1 MIYIAVLLAC
11 VAGALGAALV
21 ASRSALRTARQ
32 SAEAYSAEVQRLG
45 GENATLT
52 ATLAARD
59 EATEARLADKDR
71 ACEEARLADKDRACE
86 ERLAELRRTVEETI
100 ARLRSEFSALAADK
114 LEEKS
119 GLLSERNAKD
129 VKPLFDAL
137 RQNID
142 EFRKAAESARESN
155 VKLGGELSARIEE
168 VGRKAQSLG
177 RQADDFVTA
186 LRGGNKNQ
194 GNWGEG
200 IVRNVLEGAG
210 LRPDADFIEQH
221 GASDAGMPDFTVL
234 DGTHRKIL
242 IDAKVNIDAVLAADQ
257 AAKEGRAE
265 EAEKLLGEHARRVRT
280 QVANL
285 FSKNYPAK
293 LKESDSDL
301 EAEYSPV
308 VIMAMPSEA
317 TYSAAIT
324 ADPQLVSYA
333 NEHAVVLA
341 SPQMLFGYLV
351 LFKIGMDR
359 LKVDRNNQNISNRAR
374 QILERMDAAFA
385 ALEKIGK
392 SLDSAQEQY
401 HEAMRKLGGENGAQ
415 NILVPAREL
424 AKLASKT
431 KKPVSLAM
439 QQADAVEVFQ

>member
-1 MIYIAVLLAC
+1 MQTLTIVLAC
-11 VAGALGAALV
+11 VAGALGAVLAATL
-21 ASRSALRTARQ
+21 SALGKSRRSCKEYA
-32 SAEAYSAEVQRLG
+32 AEIQRLG
-45 GENATLT
+45 SENASLS
-52 ATLAARD
+52 ATLAAKD
-59 EATEARLADKDR
+59 ESIR
-71 ACEEARLADKDRACE
+71 ARLADKDRACE
-86 ERLAELRRTVEETI
+86 ERLAELRRTLDETV
-100 ARLRSEFSALAADK
+100 ARLRSEFSSLAADK
-114 LEEKS
+114 LEEKT

-142 EFRKAAESARESN
+142 ELRKATESVKESN
-155 VKLGGELSARIEE
+155 VKLGGELSTRIDE

-210 LRPDADFIEQH
+210 LRPGTDFLEQH
-221 GASDAGMPDFTVL
+221 GANDAGMPDFTVL
-234 DGTHRKIL
+234 DGTRRKIL
-242 IDAKVNIDAVLAADQ
+242 IDAKVNIDAFLAADQ

-265 EAEKLLGEHARRVRT
+265 DAEKCLGEHAKRVRA

-285 FSKNYPAK
+285 SSKNYPAK
-293 LKESDSDL
+293 LKERDSDV

-317 TYSAAIT
+317 TYSAAIST
-324 ADPQLVSYA
+324 DPQLVSFA

-359 LKVDRNNQNISNRAR
+359 LKVDRNNQSIANRAK
-374 QILERMDAAFA
+374 QILERMDAAFV

-392 SLDSAQEQY
+392 SLGAAQDQY
-401 HEAMRKLGGENGAQ
+401 HEAMRKLGGEEGGM

-424 AKLASKT
+424 AKLATTSRKCA
-431 KKPVSLAM
+431 SLSM
-439 QQADAVEVFQ
+439 QQSD

>member
-59 EATEARLADKDR
+59 EAT
-71 ACEEARLADKDRACE
+71 EARLADKDRACE

-168 VGRKAQSLG
+168 VGRKEALG
-177 RQADDFVTA
+177 RPILYGTTDKF
-186 LRGGNKNQ
+186 LSHF
-194 GNWGEG
+194 
-200 IVRNVLEGAG
+200 G
-210 LRPDADFIEQH
+210 LRSLEDLPK
-221 GASDAGMPDFTVL
+221 PP
-234 DGTHRKIL
+234 
-242 IDAKVNIDAVLAADQ
+242 
-257 AAKEGRAE
+257 E
-265 EAEKLLGEHARRVRT
+265 ENTEED
-280 QVANL
+280 
-285 FSKNYPAK
+285 
-293 LKESDSDL
+293 DSD
-301 EAEYSPV
+301 P
-308 VIMAMPSEA
+308 
-317 TYSAAIT
+317 
-324 ADPQLVSYA
+324 
-333 NEHAVVLA
+333 
-341 SPQMLFGYLV
+341 
-351 LFKIGMDR
+351 
-359 LKVDRNNQNISNRAR
+359 
-374 QILERMDAAFA
+374 
-385 ALEKIGK
+385 
-392 SLDSAQEQY
+392 
-401 HEAMRKLGGENGAQ
+401 
-415 NILVPAREL
+415 LVP
-424 AKLASKT
+424 
-431 KKPVSLAM
+431 
-439 QQADAVEVFQ
+439 

>member
-59 EATEARLADKDR
+59 EAT
-71 ACEEARLADKDRACE
+71 EARLADKDRACE

-242 IDAKVNIDAVLAADQ
+242 IDAKVNIDAFLAADQ
-257 AAKEGRAE
+257 AAKEGHAE
-265 EAEKLLGEHARRVRT
+265 EAEKLLGEHAKRVRT

-317 TYSAAIT
+317 TYSAAIST
-324 ADPQLVSYA
+324 DPQLVSYA

-351 LFKIGMDR
+351 LFKIGLDR
-359 LKVDRNNQNISNRAR
+359 LKVDRNNQNIANRAK
-374 QILERMDAAFA
+374 QILERMDAAFV

-392 SLDSAQEQY
+392 ALEAAQGQY
-401 HEAMRKLGGENGAQ
+401 HEAMRKLGGEDGAQ
-415 NILVPAREL
+415 NVLVPAREL
-424 AKLASKT
+424 AKLATTPRKCA
-431 KKPVSLAM
+431 SLAM
-439 QQADAVEVFQ
+439 QQE

>member
-1 MIYIAVLLAC
+1 MQIAVVALAC
-11 VAGALGAALV
+11 IAGALGAILA
-21 ASRSALRTARQ
+21 AACSALRKSRR
-32 SAEAYSAEVQRLG
+32 SMEEHVAEIQRLG
-45 GENATLT
+45 SENASLS
-52 ATLAARD
+52 ATLAAKD
-59 EATEARLADKDR
+59 ESV
-71 ACEEARLADKDRACE
+71 EARLADKDRACE
-86 ERLAELRRTVEETI
+86 ERLAELRRTVDETI
-100 ARLRSEFSALAADK
+100 ARLRSEFSSLAADK
-114 LEEKS
+114 LEEKT

-142 EFRKAAESARESN
+142 ELRKATDSVKESN
-155 VKLGGELSARIEE
+155 VKLGGELSTRIDE

-210 LRPDADFIEQH
+210 LRPGTDFVEQH

-234 DGTHRKIL
+234 DGTSRKIL
-242 IDAKVNIDAVLAADQ
+242 IDAKVNIDAFLAADQ
-257 AAKEGRAE
+257 AAKEGRTE
-265 EAEKLLGEHARRVRT
+265 DAEKCLGEHAKRVRA
-280 QVANL
+280 QVTNL
-285 FSKNYPAK
+285 SAKNYPAK
-293 LKESDSDL
+293 LKESDADV

-317 TYSAAIT
+317 TYSAAIS
-324 ADPQLVSYA
+324 ADPQLVSFA

-359 LKVDRNNQNISNRAR
+359 LKVDRNNQNISNRAK
-374 QILERMDAAFA
+374 QILERMDAAFV

-392 SLDSAQEQY
+392 SLDVAQQQY
-401 HEAMRKLGGENGAQ
+401 HETMRKLGGEDGGL

-424 AKLASKT
+424 AKLATTSK
-431 KKPVSLAM
+431 KCASIAM
-439 QQADAVEVFQ
+439 QQGC

>member
-1 MIYIAVLLAC
+1 MQQIVIVLLVCVVCVLGAVLLA
-11 VAGALGAALV
+11 ALWSLGR
-21 ASRSALRTARQ
+21 SRRSARE
-32 SAEAYSAEVQRLG
+32 SEAEVKRLC
-45 GENATLT
+45 
-52 ATLAARD
+52 D
-59 EATEARLADKDR
+59 E
-71 ACEEARLADKDRACE
+71 
-86 ERLAELRRTVEETI
+86 TV
-100 ARLRSEFSALAADK
+100 ARLRSEFSSLAADK

-119 GLLSERNAKD
+119 GLLSERNARD

-142 EFRKAAESARESN
+142 ELRKAAESVKDSN
-155 VKLGGELSARIEE
+155 VKLGGELSTRIDE

-186 LRGGNKNQ
+186 LRGSSKAQ

-210 LRPDADFIEQH
+210 LRPGIDFVEQH
-221 GASDAGMPDFTVL
+221 GASDAGMPDFTVF
-234 DGTHRKIL
+234 DGTRRKIL
-242 IDAKVNIDAVLAADQ
+242 IDAKVNIDAFLAADQ
-257 AAKEGRAE
+257 AAKEGRAAD
-265 EAEKLLGEHARRVRT
+265 AERCLVDHAKRVRL

-285 FSKNYPAK
+285 SSKNYPAR
-293 LKESDSDL
+293 LKERDADV

-317 TYSAAIT
+317 TYSAAIS
-324 ADPQLVSYA
+324 ADPQLVSFA

-351 LFKIGMDR
+351 LFKLGMDR
-359 LKVDRNNQNISNRAR
+359 LKMDRNNQNIANRAK

-392 SLDSAQEQY
+392 ALGAAQDQY
-401 HEAMRKLGGENGAQ
+401 HEAMRKLGGEEGGM

-424 AKLASKT
+424 AKLAATPRKC
-431 KKPVSLAM
+431 VSAAM
-439 QQADAVEVFQ
+439 QQGTGEDVKGESTDGIG

>member
-59 EATEARLADKDR
+59 EAT
-71 ACEEARLADKDRACE
+71 EARLADKDRACE

-242 IDAKVNIDAVLAADQ
+242 IDAKVNIDAFLAADQ

-265 EAEKLLGEHARRVRT
+265 ESEKLLGEHAKRVRT

>member
-1 MIYIAVLLAC
+1 MQIVVSVLASG
-11 VAGALGAALV
+11 AGVLVAALV
-21 ASRSALRTARQ
+21 VALAALRRARQ
-32 SAEAYSAEVQRLG
+32 AAAESAAEAQRLN
-45 GENATLT
+45 GEVVRLS
-52 ATLAARD
+52 ATLAAKD
-59 EATEARLADKDR
+59 ESVQ
-71 ACEEARLADKDRACE
+71 ARLADKDRACE
-86 ERLAELRRTVEETI
+86 ERLAELRRTLEETI
-100 ARLRSEFSALAADK
+100 ARLRSEFASLAADK

-155 VKLGGELSARIEE
+155 VKLGGELSARIDE

-210 LRPDADFIEQH
+210 LRPGTDFVEQL
-221 GASDAGMPDFTVL
+221 GAHDAGMPDFTVL

-242 IDAKVNIDAVLAADQ
+242 IDSKVNIDAFLAADQ
-257 AAKEGRAE
+257 AAKDGRAE
-265 EAEKLLGEHARRVRT
+265 EAEKHLGEHARSVRLQIT
-280 QVANL
+280 NL
-285 FSKNYPAK
+285 SAKNYPVR
-293 LKESDSDL
+293 LKEKDVDA

-317 TYSAAIT
+317 TYAAAIST
-324 ADPQLVSYA
+324 DPHLVSYA

-359 LKVDRNNQNISNRAR
+359 LKVDRNNQNIANRAR
-374 QILERMDAAFA
+374 QLLERMDAAFA
-385 ALEKIGK
+385 CLEKIGK
-392 SLDSAQEQY
+392 SLDAAQEQY
-401 HEAMRKLGGENGAQ
+401 HESMRKLGGEDGAH
-415 NILVPAREL
+415 NILSPAREL
-424 AKLASKT
+424 AKLAPPSRKCA
-431 KKPVSLAM
+431 SLAM
-439 QQADAVEVFQ
+439 QQA

>member
-71 ACEEARLADKDRACE
+71 ACEE
-86 ERLAELRRTVEETI
+86 RLAELRRTVEETI

-129 VKPLFDAL
+129 VKTLLDAL
-137 RQNID
+137 RQNLD

-221 GASDAGMPDFTVL
+221 GASDAGLPDFTVL

-242 IDAKVNIDAVLAADQ
+242 IDAKVNIDAFLAADQ

-265 EAEKLLGEHARRVRT
+265 EAEKLLGEHAKRVRT

>member
-1 MIYIAVLLAC
+1 MSLYIVIAALAC
-11 VAGALGAALV
+11 VAGALCAAL
-21 ASRSALRTARQ
+21 AMALLALRRSRRQ
-32 SAEAYSAEVQRLG
+32 VAEHASEVQRLG
-45 GENATLT
+45 GENAALS
-52 ATLAARD
+52 ATLAAKD
-59 EATEARLADKDR
+59 EAVEARLADKDH
-71 ACEEARLADKDRACE
+71 ACEA
-86 ERLAELRRTVEETI
+86 RLAELRHTLEETI
-100 ARLRSEFSALAADK
+100 ARLRSEFSSLAADK

-119 GLLSERNAKD
+119 GMLSEHNAKD

-142 EFRKAAESARESN
+142 EFRKAAEASRESN
-155 VKLGGELSARIEE
+155 VKLGGELSVMIDE
-168 VGRKAQSLG
+168 VGRKAQNLG

-186 LRGGNKNQ
+186 LRGGNKSQ

-210 LRPDADFIEQH
+210 LRPGTDFVEQH
-221 GASDAGMPDFTVL
+221 GASDAGMPDFTIL

-242 IDAKVNIDAVLAADQ
+242 IDAKVNIDAFLAADQ

-265 EAEKLLGEHARRVRT
+265 DAEKCLGEHAKRVRA

-285 FSKNYPAK
+285 SSKNYPVK
-293 LKESDSDL
+293 LKERDADA

-317 TYSAAIT
+317 TYSAAIAT
-324 ADPQLVSYA
+324 DPQLVSFA
-333 NEHAVVLA
+333 NERAVVLA

-359 LKVDRNNQNISNRAR
+359 LKVDRNNQNISNRAK
-374 QILERMDAAFA
+374 QILERMDAAFG
-385 ALEKIGK
+385 ALEKMGR
-392 SLDSAQEQY
+392 SLGAAQDQY
-401 HEAMRKLGGENGAQ
+401 HEAMRKLGAEDGAQ

-424 AKLASKT
+424 AKLAT
-431 KKPVSLAM
+431 TPKKFASLAM
-439 QQADAVEVFQ
+439 QQG

>member
-1 MIYIAVLLAC
+1 MGLQIVVAVLAC
-11 VAGALGAALV
+11 VAGTLGVALAVVLSALGKSRKSAAEYVIETQRLVAENAAL
-21 ASRSALRTARQ
+21 T
-32 SAEAYSAEVQRLG
+32 
-45 GENATLT
+45 TM
-52 ATLAARD
+52 LAAKD
-59 EATEARLADKDR
+59 ESIK
-71 ACEEARLADKDRACE
+71 ARLADKDRACE
-86 ERLAELRRTVEETI
+86 ERLAELRRTLDETV
-100 ARLRSEFSALAADK
+100 ARLRSEFSSLAADK

-119 GLLSERNAKD
+119 GLLSEKNAKD

-142 EFRKAAESARESN
+142 ELRKAAESVKESN
-155 VKLGGELSARIEE
+155 VKIGGELSTRIDE

-210 LRPDADFIEQH
+210 LRPGTDFLEQH
-221 GASDAGMPDFTVL
+221 GSSDTGMPDFTVL

-242 IDAKVNIDAVLAADQ
+242 IDAKVNIDAFLAADH
-257 AAKEGRAE
+257 AAKEGHSAD
-265 EAEKLLGEHARRVRT
+265 AEKFLGEHAKRVRA

-285 FSKNYPAK
+285 SSKNYPAR
-293 LKESDSDL
+293 LKESDADV

-317 TYSAAIT
+317 TYSAAIST
-324 ADPQLVSYA
+324 DPQLVSFA

-359 LKVDRNNQNISNRAR
+359 LKVDRNNQNIANRAK
-374 QILERMDAAFA
+374 QILERMDAAFV

-392 SLDSAQEQY
+392 SLSAAQDLY
-401 HEAMRKLGGENGAQ
+401 HEAMRKLGGEEGAQ
-415 NILVPAREL
+415 NILLPAREL
-424 AKLASKT
+424 AKLTTTSKRCA
-431 KKPVSLAM
+431 SLAM
-439 QQADAVEVFQ
+439 QQGFE

>member
-1 MIYIAVLLAC
+1 MVVALTC
-11 VAGALGAALV
+11 VTVALVAALV
-21 ASRSALRTARQ
+21 VALVAWGKARQ
-32 SAEAYSAEVQRLG
+32 STAAYAAEVQRLG
-45 GENATLT
+45 GENAALS
-52 ATLAARD
+52 ATLAAKD
-59 EATEARLADKDR
+59 ESVEARLADKDR
-71 ACEEARLADKDRACE
+71 ECEKRIAD
-86 ERLAELRRTVEETI
+86 LRHALEETV
-100 ARLRSEFSALAADK
+100 ARLRSEFSSLAADK

-119 GLLSERNAKD
+119 GQLSERNAKD

-137 RQNID
+137 RHNID
-142 EFRKAAESARESN
+142 ELRKVTESVKDSN
-155 VKLGGELSARIEE
+155 VKLGGELSTKIDE

-177 RQADDFVTA
+177 RQAEDFVTA

-210 LRPDADFIEQH
+210 LRPGTDFVEQH
-221 GASDAGMPDFTVL
+221 GASDVGMPDFTVL

-242 IDAKVNIDAVLAADQ
+242 IDAKVNIDAFLAADQ

-265 EAEKLLGEHARRVRT
+265 DVEKCLGEHAKKVRA
-280 QVANL
+280 QVMNL
-285 FSKNYPAK
+285 SSKNYPAR
-293 LKESDSDL
+293 LKERDTDI

-317 TYSAAIT
+317 TYSAAIS
-324 ADPQLVSYA
+324 ADPQLVSFA

-359 LKVDRNNQNISNRAR
+359 LKVDRNNQNISNRAK
-374 QILERMDAAFA
+374 QILERMDAAFV
-385 ALEKIGK
+385 ALEKVGK
-392 SLDSAQEQY
+392 SLGTAQEQY
-401 HEAMRKLGGENGAQ
+401 HEAMRKLGGEEGGM

-424 AKLASKT
+424 ARLATTSK
-431 KKPVSLAM
+431 KCVSLAM
-439 QQADAVEVFQ
+439 QQGAS

>member
-71 ACEEARLADKDRACE
+71 ACEE
-86 ERLAELRRTVEETI
+86 RLAELRRTVEETI
-100 ARLRSEFSALAADK
+100 VRLRSEFSALAADK

-186 LRGGNKNQ
+186 LRYRSA
-194 GNWGEG
+194 
-200 IVRNVLEGAG
+200 IPYSVC
-210 LRPDADFIEQH
+210 
-221 GASDAGMPDFTVL
+221 
-234 DGTHRKIL
+234 RKY
-242 IDAKVNIDAVLAADQ
+242 D
-257 AAKEGRAE
+257 
-265 EAEKLLGEHARRVRT
+265 
-280 QVANL
+280 
-285 FSKNYPAK
+285 
-293 LKESDSDL
+293 
-301 EAEYSPV
+301 
-308 VIMAMPSEA
+308 
-317 TYSAAIT
+317 
-324 ADPQLVSYA
+324 
-333 NEHAVVLA
+333 
-341 SPQMLFGYLV
+341 
-351 LFKIGMDR
+351 
-359 LKVDRNNQNISNRAR
+359 NR
-374 QILERMDAAFA
+374 
-385 ALEKIGK
+385 
-392 SLDSAQEQY
+392 
-401 HEAMRKLGGENGAQ
+401 
-415 NILVPAREL
+415 
-424 AKLASKT
+424 
-431 KKPVSLAM
+431 
-439 QQADAVEVFQ
+439 

>member
-1 MIYIAVLLAC
+1 MSLQIIVVVLVC
-11 VAGALGAALV
+11 VAGTLGGVLAVALL
-21 ASRSALRTARQ
+21 ALRRVRRSGME
-32 SAEAYSAEVQRLG
+32 SAADAQRLNS
-45 GENATLT
+45 EVVRLT
-52 ATLAARD
+52 AVLAA
-59 EATEARLADKDR
+59 KDDSLQ
-71 ACEEARLADKDRACE
+71 ARLADKDRACE
-86 ERLAELRRTVEETI
+86 ERLAELRRTLDETV
-100 ARLRSEFSALAADK
+100 ARLRSEFSTLAADK

-119 GLLSERNAKD
+119 SLLSERNARD

-137 RQNID
+137 HQNIED
-142 EFRKAAESARESN
+142 FRKAAESARESN
-155 VKLGGELSARIEE
+155 VKLGVELSARIDE

-210 LRPDADFIEQH
+210 LRAGTDFIEQH
-221 GASDAGMPDFTVL
+221 GASDAGMPDFTVM
-234 DGTHRKIL
+234 DGAHRKIL
-242 IDAKVNIDAVLAADQ
+242 IDAKVNIDAFLAADQ
-257 AAKEGRAE
+257 AAREGRAAD
-265 EAEKLLGEHARRVRT
+265 AEKCLGEHAKSVRA
-280 QVANL
+280 QVVSL
-285 FSKNYPAK
+285 HSKNYPAK
-293 LKESDSDL
+293 LKEKDADV

-317 TYSAAIT
+317 TYSAAIS
-324 ADPQLVSYA
+324 ADSQLVSFA

-359 LKVDRNNQNISNRAR
+359 LKVDRNNQNIANRAR
-374 QILERMDAAFA
+374 QILERMDSAFV

-392 SLDSAQEQY
+392 ALGSAQEQY
-401 HEAMRKLGGENGAQ
+401 HEAMRKLGGEDGAQ

-424 AKLASKT
+424 ARFAT
-431 KKPVSLAM
+431 TPKKCISLAM
-439 QQADAVEVFQ
+439 QEGVA

>member
-1 MIYIAVLLAC
+1 MVLQIVVVVLAC
-11 VAGALGAALV
+11 VAGALGAAL
-21 ASRSALRTARQ
+21 AGALSALGKSRKEAAVHA
-32 SAEAYSAEVQRLG
+32 AETQRLG
-45 GENATLT
+45 AENAALS
-52 ATLAARD
+52 ATIAAKD
-59 EATEARLADKDR
+59 EAVAARLAEKDR
-71 ACEEARLADKDRACE
+71 ACEGQ
-86 ERLAELRRTVEETI
+86 LAELRRTLNETI
-100 ARLRSEFSALAADK
+100 ARLRSEFSSLAADK

-119 GLLSERNAKD
+119 GQLSEKNAKD

-142 EFRKAAESARESN
+142 ELRKVAESVKDSN
-155 VKLGGELSARIEE
+155 VKLGGELSTRIDE

-210 LRPDADFIEQH
+210 LRPGADFIEQH
-221 GASDAGMPDFTVL
+221 GAGDAGMPDFTVF
-234 DGTHRKIL
+234 DGKHRKIL
-242 IDAKVNIDAVLAADQ
+242 IDAKVNIDAFLAADQ

-265 EAEKLLGEHARRVRT
+265 DAERSLGEHAKRVRA
-280 QVANL
+280 QIANL
-285 FSKNYPAK
+285 SSKNYPAR
-293 LKESDSDL
+293 LKESDADV

-317 TYSAAIT
+317 TYSAAIST
-324 ADPQLVSYA
+324 DPQLVSFA

-359 LKVDRNNQNISNRAR
+359 LKVDRNNQNIANRAK
-374 QILERMDAAFA
+374 QILERMDAAFV

-392 SLDSAQEQY
+392 ALGAAQDQY
-401 HEAMRKLGGENGAQ
+401 HEAMRKLGGEEGGM

-424 AKLASKT
+424 ARLATTSK
-431 KKPVSLAM
+431 KCASLAM
-439 QQADAVEVFQ
+439 QEGMA

>member
-1 MIYIAVLLAC
+1 MSSQIAVVVLVC
-11 VAGALGAALV
+11 VAGVLGGALAVTL
-21 ASRSALRTARQ
+21 SALHRARKAGTD
-32 SAEAYSAEVQRLG
+32 SAAEAQRLN
-45 GENATLT
+45 GEVVRLA
-52 ATLAARD
+52 ATLAAK
-59 EATEARLADKDR
+59 EESVEARLADKDR
-71 ACEEARLADKDRACE
+71 ACD
-86 ERLAELRRTVEETI
+86 ERLAELRNTFDATV
-100 ARLRSEFSALAADK
+100 ARLRSEFSSLAADK

-119 GLLSERNAKD
+119 GLLSEKNAKD

-137 RQNID
+137 RQHID
-142 EFRKAAESARESN
+142 EFRKAAESVRESN
-155 VKLGGELSARIEE
+155 VKLGGELSARIDE

-210 LRPDADFIEQH
+210 LRAGTDFVEQH

-242 IDAKVNIDAVLAADQ
+242 IDAKVNIDAFLAADQ
-257 AAKEGRAE
+257 AAREGRAE
-265 EAEKLLGEHARRVRT
+265 DAEKCLGEHAKRVRA
-280 QVANL
+280 QVSSL
-285 FSKNYPAK
+285 SSKNYPAR
-293 LKESDSDL
+293 LKASDADV

-317 TYSAAIT
+317 TYSAAIST
-324 ADPQLVSYA
+324 DPQLVSFA
-333 NEHAVVLA
+333 NERAVVLA

-359 LKVDRNNQNISNRAR
+359 LKVDRNNQMIANRAR
-374 QILERMDAAFA
+374 QILERMDVAFL

-392 SLDSAQEQY
+392 SLGTAQEQY
-401 HEAMRKLGGENGAQ
+401 HEAMRKLGGEDGAQ

-424 AKLASKT
+424 ARFAT
-431 KKPVSLAM
+431 TPKKCISLAM
-439 QQADAVEVFQ
+439 QEGVA

>member
-1 MIYIAVLLAC
+1 MSLQVLAIALAC
-11 VAGALGAALV
+11 AAGVLGAAL
-21 ASRSALRTARQ
+21 AAAFLALRGARRSA
-32 SAEAYSAEVQRLG
+32 AEYAAEVQRLG
-45 GENATLT
+45 NDNAALS
-52 ATLAARD
+52 AKLAAK
-59 EATEARLADKDR
+59 EESI
-71 ACEEARLADKDRACE
+71 EARLADKDRACE
-86 ERLAELRRTVEETI
+86 ERLAELRHTLDETI

-119 GLLSERNAKD
+119 GILSERNAKD

-142 EFRKAAESARESN
+142 EFRKAAESTRESN

-210 LRPDADFIEQH
+210 LRPGTDFVEQR

-234 DGTHRKIL
+234 DGTRRKIL
-242 IDAKVNIDAVLAADQ
+242 IDAKVNIDAFLAADK
-257 AAKEGRAE
+257 AVKEGRAE
-265 EAEKLLGEHARRVRT
+265 DAEKCLGEHAKRVRA
-280 QVANL
+280 QVVNL
-285 FSKNYPAK
+285 SAKNYPAK
-293 LKESDSDL
+293 LKESDADV

-317 TYSAAIT
+317 TYSAAIST
-324 ADPQLVSYA
+324 DPQLVSFA

-359 LKVDRNNQNISNRAR
+359 LKVDRNNQNIANRAK
-374 QILERMDAAFA
+374 QILERIDAAFA

-392 SLDSAQEQY
+392 SLVAAQDQY
-401 HEAMRKLGGENGAQ
+401 HEAMRKLGGEDGAQ

-424 AKLASKT
+424 AKLATTSK
-431 KKPVSLAM
+431 KCVSVAM
-439 QQADAVEVFQ
+439 QQQD

>member
-1 MIYIAVLLAC
+1 MIYIVVLLAC

-71 ACEEARLADKDRACE
+71 ACEE
-86 ERLAELRRTVEETI
+86 RLAELRRTVEETI
-100 ARLRSEFSALAADK
+100 VRLRSEFSALAADK

-234 DGTHRKIL
+234 DGAHRKIL
-242 IDAKVNIDAVLAADQ
+242 IDAKVNIDAFLAADQ

-265 EAEKLLGEHARRVRT
+265 EAEKLLGEHAKRVRT

-317 TYSAAIT
+317 TYSAAIST
-324 ADPQLVSYA
+324 DPQLVSYA